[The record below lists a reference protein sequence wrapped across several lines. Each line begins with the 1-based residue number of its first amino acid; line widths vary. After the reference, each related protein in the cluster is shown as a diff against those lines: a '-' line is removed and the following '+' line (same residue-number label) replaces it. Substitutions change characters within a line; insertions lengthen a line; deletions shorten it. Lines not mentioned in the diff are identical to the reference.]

1 MTTVSLLVLPAC
13 SSSHDTVV
21 ALLPLQHVLCES
33 GDLQSA
39 SFTDMPESVSP
50 TQLLIRTLEDVPL
63 VEFMYLVFI
72 CMPVES

>member
-1 MTTVSLLVLPAC
+1 MTAVSLLALPAC
-13 SSSHDTVV
+13 NSFSDTVV

-50 TQLLIRTLEDVPL
+50 AQLLICALEDVPL
-63 VEFMYLVFI
+63 VEFMYLVFTR
-72 CMPVES
+72 MPVES